1 MTFIGK
7 HVQILLQNNMILEGT
22 VIEWSPHQVVIS
34 SLDDESTS
42 VILHPKEDIRVVK
55 IIGKQNAESVQK
67 PEATEKKKIKLEQ
80 EFDETYQM
88 PSDNNLRL
96 KKLAEL
102 KSELIEQEKLMIAS
116 RLKEHTIGDVKT
128 VKYEQPRFFKKQ
140 SSE

>member
-1 MTFIGK
+1 MFVNK

-22 VIEWSPHQVVIS
+22 VVEWSPHQVVIS

-55 IIGKQNAESVQK
+55 IIGKQNTENVQK
-67 PEATEKKKIKLEQ
+67 LEAPEKKKIKLEQ
-80 EFDETYQM
+80 KFDETYQM

-116 RLKEHTIGDVKT
+116 RLKEHTIGEVKT

-140 SSE
+140 GSE